1 MTQKR
6 GREARL
12 RAEHAQ
18 LYPGIEPGV
27 WMPVESLL
35 RHITDLV
42 HQDNAKAGI
51 ITGTRLLRQEH
62 FEYRGS
68 SVRPEGLPAGSTRL
82 SDSGVEPGRR
92 DASET
97 RPPAHTPG
105 EPGGH
110 GA

>member
-1 MTQKR
+1 VTQKR

-12 RAEHAQ
+12 STEHAH

-27 WMPVESLL
+27 WMPVENLL

-68 SVRPEGLPAGSTRL
+68 SARPEGLPAGSTRL
-82 SDSGVEPGRR
+82 SDSGMEPGRR
-92 DASET
+92 EVTET
-97 RPPAHTPG
+97 RPAARTPG

>member
-12 RAEHAQ
+12 RSEFAK
-18 LYPGIEPGV
+18 LYPGLQPGV

-35 RHITDLV
+35 RHITDLI
-42 HQDNAKAGI
+42 HEDPAKAGI

-68 SVRPEGLPAGSTRL
+68 SARPEGLPAGSSRL
-82 SDSGVEPGRR
+82 SDSGEPSQR
-92 DASET
+92 DAT
-97 RPPAHTPG
+97 QTPSRARG
-105 EPGGH
+105 SAEKRGQQQ
-110 GA
+110 